1 MGGGATGLGGGAG
14 RVGIA
19 SALQGNYSKA
29 GKGDATTARSP
40 HMLYFLQ
47 RPRYSL
53 PTPLSNFQ
61 LGGPPIKRIGFLLKV
76 KQDKIDEYK
85 AHHRAVWP
93 EMLDALRRNGW
104 RNYSLFMRE
113 DGLMFGYFEADENF
127 AAALEGMSKEDV
139 NARWQ
144 ELMSPFF
151 EIPPG
156 AHPDQTM
163 LELQEVF
170 HTD

>member
-1 MGGGATGLGGGAG
+1 
-14 RVGIA
+14 
-19 SALQGNYSKA
+19 
-29 GKGDATTARSP
+29 
-40 HMLYFLQ
+40 
-47 RPRYSL
+47 
-53 PTPLSNFQ
+53 
-61 LGGPPIKRIGFLLKV
+61 
-76 KQDKIDEYK
+76 
-85 AHHRAVWP
+85 
-93 EMLDALRRNGW
+93 MLDALRRNGW

-113 DGLMFGYFEADENF
+113 DGLMFGYFEADEDF

-144 ELMSPFF
+144 ELMAPFF

-156 AHPDQTM
+156 AQPDQMM